1 LFASAGPWAPSPSC
15 GKPSGST
22 LCSYFRMVSVS
33 FSKNLHTSRLKCPL
47 AALPVRALRKRD
59 DSLVRN
65 GGLEKD
71 LHHSRVECPF
81 AIQLIRKRSFCSRV
95 VKAKVVLHR
104 KIQGCGH
111 TPDPKWSFRSR
122 VAKALIVFNGK
133 SAYFCSILGPRDAQS
148 MHIYG

>member
-1 LFASAGPWAPSPSC
+1 MFPRPSRPKGPPGPPQN
-15 GKPSGST
+15 GKT
-22 LCSYFRMVSVS
+22 ERLAAQWC
-33 FSKNLHTSRLKCPL
+33 RLKKKLSHLSSKMPICGP
-47 AALPVRALRKRD
+47 AGARLRKRD
-59 DSLVRN
+59 DTLVRN

-71 LHHSRVECPF
+71 LRHSRVECPF